1 MLELRFVDETV
12 QVDES
17 PGLRRYWEG
26 IPRRFLASSF
36 PCALISA
43 ARVTSFVHGRPGR
56 GESRPVHE
64 PIPEDRSQRRG
75 NQEEVSKLFQIV
87 LERWRNR
94 LWLIPLDTIVREF
107 QVRQEYG
114 WARPLIVRRRI

>member
-36 PCALISA
+36 LALSSLLHGSRVSYMAVQAGGNRDQSTSRSRKIALKGGETKKKSA
-43 ARVTSFVHGRPGR
+43 SC
-56 GESRPVHE
+56 
-64 PIPEDRSQRRG
+64 
-75 NQEEVSKLFQIV
+75 SKLCWNAGGTV
-87 LERWRNR
+87 S
-94 LWLIPLDTIVREF
+94 
-107 QVRQEYG
+107 G
-114 WARPLIVRRRI
+114 